1 MAVFWTPDCEEI
13 LQSNAIR
20 IYHDLKGM
28 VYSNSSRQEQHDS
41 KHGKINRSQTA
52 TCGLRIINELNH
64 TPRGFLHQRVVSK
77 KLH

>member
-41 KHGKINRSQTA
+41 KHGKINFARKQHVDY
-52 TCGLRIINELNH
+52 E
-64 TPRGFLHQRVVSK
+64 
-77 KLH
+77 